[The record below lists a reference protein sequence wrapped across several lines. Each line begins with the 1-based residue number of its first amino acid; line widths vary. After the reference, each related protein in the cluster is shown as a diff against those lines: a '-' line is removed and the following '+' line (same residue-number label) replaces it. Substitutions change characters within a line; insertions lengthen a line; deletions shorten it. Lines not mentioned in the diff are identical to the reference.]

1 MTKTELRQSFV
12 ALGWEVQPVV
22 QWVKVSEVQ
31 GKSKYDVN
39 AVSPED
45 AFGTAQVVVV
55 DDSGAGESATAAG
68 FWVAPST
75 TFDEDTRAYAT
86 GLEGGNVF
94 SVSVTDV
101 NSADKVALATAY
113 MSDGS
118 VNNYVIKRRA
128 DTFSYQLLL

>member
-1 MTKTELRQSFV
+1 MNKTELRQSFV
-12 ALGWEVQPVV
+12 DLGWEVEPVAG
-22 QWVKVSEVQ
+22 WIKVSEVQ

-75 TFDEDTRAYAT
+75 TFHEETRAFAS
-86 GLEGGNVF
+86 GLEGGTVF
-94 SVSVTDV
+94 AVAVTDV
-101 NSADKVALATAY
+101 NAADEIALATAY
-113 MSDGS
+113 MSDGA
-118 VNNYVIKRRA
+118 VNNYVIKRRSNA
-128 DTFSYQLLL
+128 FSFKLLL